1 MPQKHSKKDKN
12 TTISCDIVEKFGY
25 LNDHENKIFA
35 KVSWSDREPKYD
47 IRKCYINT
55 ESGELMLGAGISLTE
70 DEMEMLVSLYQ
81 TSKKREV
88 KLDDV
93 FQSASGIIEKR
104 GKGYRTEDGFIR
116 LHRKQK

>member
-1 MPQKHSKKDKN
+1 MSNRRNKKDKN
-12 TTISCDIVEKFGY
+12 TTISCDIIEQYGY
-25 LNDHENKIFA
+25 LNSKENKIFA
-35 KVSWSDREPKYD
+35 KVSWGDNDPKYD
-47 IRKCYINT
+47 VRKCYTNS
-55 ESGELMLGAGISLTE
+55 ESGELMLGSGISLTE

-81 TSKKREV
+81 SSKKREV

-104 GKGYRTEDGFIR
+104 GQGYRTEDGFIR